1 MTVYGTNKASLES
14 SKEVSVASLSDIEVK
29 IFRSSKKMDTYIY
42 LPIEAEFDD
51 LPEALRK
58 QFGRTV
64 FVMELLLTTSL
75 KLALFDAATV
85 MQGIAKDGFF
95 LQFPPPNLSPV
106 LPEELLE

>member
-1 MTVYGTNKASLES
+1 MTVDGTKKASLES

-29 IFRSSKKMDTYIY
+29 IFRSSKKIDTYIY

>member
-1 MTVYGTNKASLES
+1 M
-14 SKEVSVASLSDIEVK
+14 DIEVK
-29 IFRSSKKMDTYIY
+29 IFRSSRKLDTYIY
-42 LPIEAEFDD
+42 LPIDAEYDD

-58 QFGRTV
+58 EFGKTV
-64 FVMELLLTTSL
+64 FVMELLLTPSL
-75 KLALFDAATV
+75 KLALHDCVTV

>member
-1 MTVYGTNKASLES
+1 MTVDGTNKTSLES

-75 KLALFDAATV
+75 KLALFEAVTV

>member
-1 MTVYGTNKASLES
+1 
-14 SKEVSVASLSDIEVK
+14 VSVASLSDIEVK

>member
-1 MTVYGTNKASLES
+1 MTVDGTNKASLES

-75 KLALFDAATV
+75 KLALFEAVTV

>member
-1 MTVYGTNKASLES
+1 MTVDGTNKASLES

-29 IFRSSKKMDTYIY
+29 IFRSSKKIDTYIY

>member
-1 MTVYGTNKASLES
+1 MTAEEADKTSPEL
-14 SKEVSVASLSDIEVK
+14 SKEVSAVSLLDLEVK

-42 LPIEAEFDD
+42 LPIDAEFDD

-64 FVMELLLTTSL
+64 FVMDLLLTTSL
-75 KLALFDAATV
+75 KLALFDAVMV

>member
-1 MTVYGTNKASLES
+1 MTVDGINKASLES

-29 IFRSSKKMDTYIY
+29 IFRSSKKIDTYIY

>member
-1 MTVYGTNKASLES
+1 MIVDGTNKASLES

>member
-1 MTVYGTNKASLES
+1 MTVDGTNKASLES
-14 SKEVSVASLSDIEVK
+14 SKEGSVAPLPDIEVK
-29 IFRSSKKMDTYIY
+29 IFRSSKKADTYIY
-42 LPIEAEFDD
+42 LPIEVEFDD

>member
-1 MTVYGTNKASLES
+1 MTVDGTNKASLES
-14 SKEVSVASLSDIEVK
+14 SNEVGVASLSDIEVK

-51 LPEALRK
+51 LPKALRK

>member
-1 MTVYGTNKASLES
+1 MTVDES
-14 SKEVSVASLSDIEVK
+14 KSSSPNSSTELAKQALPDIEVR

-42 LPIEAEFDD
+42 LPIDAEFDD
-51 LPEALRK
+51 LPDALRK

-64 FVMELLLTTSL
+64 LVMELCLTTSL
-75 KLALFDAATV
+75 KLALFDASTV

-95 LQFPPPNLSPV
+95 LQFPPPNLSPM

>member
-1 MTVYGTNKASLES
+1 MTVDGINKASLES
-14 SKEVSVASLSDIEVK
+14 RKEVSAGSLPDIEVK
-29 IFRSSKKMDTYIY
+29 IFRSSKKIDTYIY

>member
-1 MTVYGTNKASLES
+1 MTAEDTSKANLES
-14 SKEVSVASLSDIEVK
+14 SKELSLGSLPDTEVK

-42 LPIEAEFDD
+42 LPIDAEFDE

-64 FVMELLLTTSL
+64 FVMQLLLTTSL
-75 KLALFDAATV
+75 KLALFDASTV

-106 LPEELLE
+106 LPEKLLE

>member
-1 MTVYGTNKASLES
+1 MTAKEADKTSPEL
-14 SKEVSVASLSDIEVK
+14 SKEVSAESLLDLEVK

-42 LPIEAEFDD
+42 LPIDAEFDD

-64 FVMELLLTTSL
+64 FVMDLLLTTSL
-75 KLALFDAATV
+75 KLALFDAAMV

-95 LQFPPPNLSPV
+95 LQFPPPNLSPL

>member
-1 MTVYGTNKASLES
+1 MTVDGTNKASLES
-14 SKEVSVASLSDIEVK
+14 SKEVGVASLSDIEVK

>member
-1 MTVYGTNKASLES
+1 MTAEEAVKTSPEL
-14 SKEVSVASLSDIEVK
+14 SKEVSAESLLDLEVK

-42 LPIEAEFDD
+42 LPINAEFDD

-64 FVMELLLTTSL
+64 FVMDLLLTTSL
-75 KLALFDAATV
+75 KLALFDAVMV

>member
-1 MTVYGTNKASLES
+1 MTAEEADKTIPELSKKVSAESL
-14 SKEVSVASLSDIEVK
+14 LDLEVK

-42 LPIEAEFDD
+42 LPIDAEFDD

-75 KLALFDAATV
+75 KLALFDAAMV

-95 LQFPPPNLSPV
+95 LQLPPPNLSPV

>member
-1 MTVYGTNKASLES
+1 MTVDES
-14 SKEVSVASLSDIEVK
+14 KSSSPNSSTELATQVLPDIEVR

-42 LPIEAEFDD
+42 LPIDAEFDD
-51 LPEALRK
+51 LPDALRK

-64 FVMELLLTTSL
+64 FVMELCLTISL
-75 KLALFDAATV
+75 KLALFDASTV

-95 LQFPPPNLSPV
+95 LQFPPPNLSPM

>member
-1 MTVYGTNKASLES
+1 MTVDSTNKASLES

>member
-1 MTVYGTNKASLES
+1 MTAEEADKTSPEL
-14 SKEVSVASLSDIEVK
+14 SKEVSAESLLDLEVK

-42 LPIEAEFDD
+42 LPIDAEFDD

-64 FVMELLLTTSL
+64 FVMDLLLTTSL
-75 KLALFDAATV
+75 KLALFDAVMV

>member
-1 MTVYGTNKASLES
+1 MTVDGTNKASLES
-14 SKEVSVASLSDIEVK
+14 SKEVGVTSLSDIEVK

>member
-1 MTVYGTNKASLES
+1 MTVDGTNKASLES
-14 SKEVSVASLSDIEVK
+14 SKEVSVASLSDIKVK
-29 IFRSSKKMDTYIY
+29 IFRSSKKLDTYIY

>member
-1 MTVYGTNKASLES
+1 MTVDGTNKASLES

-42 LPIEAEFDD
+42 LPIEVEFDD

>member
-1 MTVYGTNKASLES
+1 MTVDGTNKASLES

-58 QFGRTV
+58 QFGRSV

>member
-1 MTVYGTNKASLES
+1 MTVDGTNKASLES

-85 MQGIAKDGFF
+85 MQGITKDGFF

>member
-1 MTVYGTNKASLES
+1 MTVDGTNKASLES

-95 LQFPPPNLSPV
+95 VQFPPPNLSPV

>member
-1 MTVYGTNKASLES
+1 MTVDGTNKASLES
-14 SKEVSVASLSDIEVK
+14 SKEVSIASLSDIEVK
-29 IFRSSKKMDTYIY
+29 IFRSSKKIDTYIY

>member
-1 MTVYGTNKASLES
+1 MTVDES
-14 SKEVSVASLSDIEVK
+14 KSSSPNSSTELATQALPDIEVR

-42 LPIEAEFDD
+42 LPIDAEFDD
-51 LPEALRK
+51 LPDALRK

-64 FVMELLLTTSL
+64 FVMELCLTISP
-75 KLALFDAATV
+75 KLALFDASTV

-95 LQFPPPNLSPV
+95 LQFPPPNLSPM

>member
-1 MTVYGTNKASLES
+1 MTVNDGQNP
-14 SKEVSVASLSDIEVK
+14 SKELVSAGLSDIQVK

-42 LPIEAEFDD
+42 LPVDAEFDE

-58 QFGRTV
+58 QLGRTV
-64 FVMELLLTTSL
+64 FVMELSLTTSL
-75 KLALFDAATV
+75 KLALFDATTV

>member
-1 MTVYGTNKASLES
+1 MTVDGTNKASLES

>member
-1 MTVYGTNKASLES
+1 MTVDGTNKASLES
-14 SKEVSVASLSDIEVK
+14 SKEVSVASLSDIKVK
-29 IFRSSKKMDTYIY
+29 IFRSSKKIDTYIY

>member
-1 MTVYGTNKASLES
+1 MIAEEVVKTSPEL
-14 SKEVSVASLSDIEVK
+14 SKEVSAESLLDLEVK

-42 LPIEAEFDD
+42 LPIDADFDD

-75 KLALFDAATV
+75 KLALFDAAMV

>member
-1 MTVYGTNKASLES
+1 MTVDGTNKTSLES

>member
-1 MTVYGTNKASLES
+1 MTVDGINKAGLEP
-14 SKEVSVASLSDIEVK
+14 SKEERAATLPDIEVK
-29 IFRSSKKMDTYIY
+29 IFRSSKKLDTYIY